1 MEVGYLVRLTRSYI
15 LTVAVRFCYI
25 FALKKNRTMPV
36 QCTMVRAWYD
46 YCTGTARC
54 THGRLTVPVRHVQW
68 YGHRTGIVRAP
79 CGHHELPV
87 RYPQSVFSDINKRP
101 VCVSSQVTN
110 KTIYRRRCR

>member
-25 FALKKNRTMPV
+25 FALKKKIARCPCNS
-36 QCTMVRAWYD
+36 YD

-68 YGHRTGIVRAP
+68 YGHRTGTVRT
-79 CGHHELPV
+79 
-87 RYPQSVFSDINKRP
+87 S
-101 VCVSSQVTN
+101 
-110 KTIYRRRCR
+110 